1 MLVDTGLL
9 HSQADQSHRAGG
21 GSDRGAIDRSNPREI
36 PLRGALDAN
45 LAVAESLC
53 R

>member
-1 MLVDTGLL
+1 MLVDAGLL

-21 GSDRGAIDRSNPREI
+21 GSDRDADHRPNPRRI

-45 LAVAESLC
+45 LAVTEGLC